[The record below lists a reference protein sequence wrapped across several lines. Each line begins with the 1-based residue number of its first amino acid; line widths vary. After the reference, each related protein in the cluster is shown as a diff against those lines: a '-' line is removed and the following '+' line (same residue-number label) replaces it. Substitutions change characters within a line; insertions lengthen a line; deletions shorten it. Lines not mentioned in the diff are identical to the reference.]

1 MIIQIWG
8 FVKELPNLL
17 NALQQDTSDKIENEN
32 PIIKI
37 IDNVLDDQA
46 EKR

>member
-1 MIIQIWG
+1 MIMQIWS
-8 FVKELPNLL
+8 FAKELPNLL

-37 IDNVLDDQA
+37 IDNVLDGQA
-46 EKR
+46 QKR

>member
-1 MIIQIWG
+1 MQIWS
-8 FVKELPNLL
+8 FVKEVPNLP

-37 IDNVLDDQA
+37 IDNVLDGQA
-46 EKR
+46 QKR